1 MILPQLILQ
10 VSAALYP
17 YISSSRIQLF
27 GCEKISGR
35 FRVTDYSRV
44 VLIYGRTIVKEWVRE
59 KEKTW

>member
-1 MILPQLILQ
+1 M
-10 VSAALYP
+10 
-17 YISSSRIQLF
+17 IQLF

-44 VLIYGRTIVKEWVRE
+44 VLIYGRRTIVKEWVRE